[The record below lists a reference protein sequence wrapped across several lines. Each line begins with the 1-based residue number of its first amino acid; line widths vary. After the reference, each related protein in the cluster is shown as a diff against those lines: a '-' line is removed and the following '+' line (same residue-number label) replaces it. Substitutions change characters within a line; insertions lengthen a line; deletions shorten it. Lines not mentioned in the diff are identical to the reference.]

1 MVLGLMLGFPFTN
14 LCARNVQLVV
24 PVMLLRRFFF
34 FLGGGGFGAHVE
46 CRIVSLHTLNPK
58 P

>member
-34 FLGGGGFGAHVE
+34 FLGGGGSG
-46 CRIVSLHTLNPK
+46 LMLNVGSCPCT